1 MIQPWET
8 LGTNAIT
15 LADYYSTWFEHMSE
29 DFFSERADQSEVKAR
44 IVTDYFI
51 TWARIIAPRSVR
63 NEGRV
68 AYIDLYAGPG
78 RYQDGSAS
86 TPLMI
91 LAKAIEEPKLR
102 DGLVALFNDQ
112 DGNHTATLE
121 KEIASLRGIES
132 LKYKPEVSTGEIDH
146 ASAEYFE
153 RARLIPTF
161 SFIDPFGYKGLSWSL
176 VRGVIKDWG
185 SDCVFFFNYARINAG
200 VNNSSVFGHMEAL
213 FGDENFRQLRERLKG
228 ARSPAARERLIMD
241 HLTSAMREAGAN
253 YVLQFRFRN
262 RNGKRT
268 THYLVFVSK
277 HPLGYEL
284 MKDIM
289 ARESSQFDQGVAS
302 FEHSPTVA
310 GLGTLF
316 PRALDDLE
324 DMLAVEFAGK
334 SISMKDIYHTHN
346 IGKPYIAR
354 NYKDALLN
362 LEAASRI
369 SATPA
374 KRRANTFGDNVL
386 STFPSKPKV
395 RK

>member
-1 MIQPWET
+1 
-8 LGTNAIT
+8 
-15 LADYYSTWFEHMSE
+15 MSE

-44 IVTDYFI
+44 IVTDYFV

-78 RYQDGSAS
+78 RYEDGSAS
-86 TPLMI
+86 TPLMV

-102 DGLVALFNDQ
+102 NGLVALFNDL
-112 DGNHTATLE
+112 DENHTATLE
-121 KEIASLRGIES
+121 MEIAALRGVES
-132 LKYKPEVSTGEIDH
+132 LKYKPEISTGKIDL

-153 RARLIPTF
+153 RMKLIPTF

-200 VNNSSVFGHMEAL
+200 VNNSSVFEHMEAL
-213 FGDENFRQLRERLKG
+213 FGDENFQELRERLKG
-228 ARSPAARERLIMD
+228 ARTPSARERIIMD
-241 HLTSAMREAGAN
+241 HLTNAMTEAGAK
-253 YVLQFRFRN
+253 YVLPFRFRN

-268 THYLVFVSK
+268 THYLIFVSK

-302 FEHSPTVA
+302 FEYSPAVA
-310 GLGTLF
+310 GLRTLF

-324 DMLAVEFAGK
+324 DTLTVQFAGK
-334 SISMKDIYHTHN
+334 TISMGDIYHAHN
-346 IGKPYIAR
+346 IGTPYIAR

-362 LEAASRI
+362 LEKAGRI
-369 SATPA
+369 LANPA
-374 KRRANTFGDNVL
+374 KRRVNTFGDKVL
-386 STFPSKPKV
+386 ATFPSKPKA